1 VAAIAREI
9 PKTLRHAAKPPN
21 PAGPA
26 RKPAY
31 VQAAMLRFLS
41 RLLGYVVLAAGF
53 VGLVYDGAR
62 SVANNGLRVTSL
74 SDLLMT
80 LFKERGS
87 ALQSS
92 VESVAPWLWQ
102 ALVLPLTLAPAC
114 LLGLGLGA
122 FLLWLGQPPR
132 EPIGFLSRP

>member
-1 VAAIAREI
+1 M
-9 PKTLRHAAKPPN
+9 
-21 PAGPA
+21 
-26 RKPAY
+26 
-31 VQAAMLRFLS
+31 QAAMLRFLS

-62 SVANNGLRVTSL
+62 SIANNGVRVTSL

-87 ALQSS
+87 ALQGS